1 MSSSSAGSGP
11 SGRRGRKLFSMML
24 PSSLLMAM
32 ALGAGC
38 KPDICKDPGLTAAQR
53 CTDCK
58 PKDDELLSRLDP
70 TQLPWPVRKSV
81 ERCADQ
87 IHAGDSRAFVT
98 KQALRDC
105 TNGDPELDGDTKQ
118 ALTKLI
124 NQSNLLE
131 QVDLEAHHALCLANT
146 GANYSAPPAAANP
159 TVPPAAPD
167 SPTVPPA
174 AASPATPG
182 PGAAPAAQPSSSLPP
197 PPQPEPFR

>member
-1 MSSSSAGSGP
+1 MSSSSAGIGP
-11 SGRRGRKLFSMML
+11 SGRRGRKLFSMVL
-24 PSSLLMAM
+24 PSSFLMAM
-32 ALGAGC
+32 ALAAGC
-38 KPDICKDPGLTAAQR
+38 KPDICKDPGLSAAQR

-58 PKDDELLSRLDP
+58 PKDDELLSRLNP
-70 TQLPWPVRKSV
+70 TQLPLPVRKSV

-105 TNGDPELDGDTKQ
+105 TNGDPDLDGDTKQ

-124 NQSNLLE
+124 NQSNLME
-131 QVDLEAHHALCLANT
+131 QVDLEAYHALCLANT
-146 GANYSAPPAAANP
+146 GINYSAP
-159 TVPPAAPD
+159 TTSTPPAGTD

-174 AASPATPG
+174 AAPASATP
-182 PGAAPAAQPSSSLPP
+182 PAAAPPAAQPSSSLPP